1 MSADSVLARGRTAAL
16 KLMVDACIV
25 KHITSTST
33 NPTSGVITPTYS
45 TLYTGACR
53 VQQSKQG
60 ASGQPTDVGEAALVL
75 LRLEVQLPMSVVGL
89 SEGDE
94 ITITSS
100 ALDPDLVGRV
110 FVVRDLAHKTHLTA
124 RRVGVVEKTS

>member
-1 MSADSVLARGRTAAL
+1 MSANSVLARGRTAAL
-16 KLMVDACIV
+16 ALMVDACVV

-45 TLYTGACR
+45 TLYTGQCR
-53 VQQSKQG
+53 VQQSGSQG
-60 ASGQPTDVGEAALVL
+60 QLTDAGEASLVL

-94 ITITSS
+94 ITITAS

-110 FVVRDLAHKTHLTA
+110 FVIRDLAHKTHLTA
-124 RRVGVVEKTS
+124 RRVQVVEKTS

>member
-1 MSADSVLARGRTAAL
+1 
-16 KLMVDACIV
+16 
-25 KHITSTST
+25 
-33 NPTSGVITPTYS
+33 
-45 TLYTGACR
+45 

-89 SEGDE
+89 AEGDE
-94 ITITSS
+94 VTITAST
-100 ALDPDLVGRV
+100 LDPDLVGRV
-110 FVVRDLAHKTHLTA
+110 FVVRDLAHKTHATA